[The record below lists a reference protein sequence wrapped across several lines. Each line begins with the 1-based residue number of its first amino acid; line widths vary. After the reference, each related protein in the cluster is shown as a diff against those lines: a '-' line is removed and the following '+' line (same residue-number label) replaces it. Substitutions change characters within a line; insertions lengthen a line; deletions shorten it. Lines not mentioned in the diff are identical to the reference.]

1 MFSLTKNL
9 PPQGKKKRSYIV
21 FVQAQKQALTVR
33 AILVLALPQFTA
45 GPLSTSCYSV
55 WTCPTPCH
63 EVWLEHWTKAVFL
76 QVRKQDHPRVTQAF
90 ALPHIYQ

>member
-9 PPQGKKKRSYIV
+9 PPQGKKKRNYIV

-33 AILVLALPQFTA
+33 AILVLALSQFTA

-63 EVWLEHWTKAVFL
+63 EFWLGHWTKAVFL
-76 QVRKQDHPRVTQAF
+76 QVWKQDHPKVTEAF
-90 ALPHIYQ
+90 ALLHIYQ